1 MGKMQKEKGKRG
13 ERECAAELRRLL
25 NWPENGEQIR
35 RGQQFSGSPD
45 SPDVIVPGVPIHVE
59 VKRVEGCGKFYKF
72 MEQAEADSPS
82 TSVPVVWVR
91 SNAQESLL
99 VCKWKN
105 IQQLAKIV
113 KRLCEDEQ

>member
-1 MGKMQKEKGKRG
+1 MGKFQKSKGKRG
-13 ERECAAELRRLL
+13 ERQCAAELRRLFK
-25 NWPENGEQIR
+25 WPANGEQIR

-72 MEQAEADSPS
+72 MEQAEADSPP

-105 IQQLAKIV
+105 IQQLAEIV
-113 KRLCEDEQ
+113 KGLLEDE